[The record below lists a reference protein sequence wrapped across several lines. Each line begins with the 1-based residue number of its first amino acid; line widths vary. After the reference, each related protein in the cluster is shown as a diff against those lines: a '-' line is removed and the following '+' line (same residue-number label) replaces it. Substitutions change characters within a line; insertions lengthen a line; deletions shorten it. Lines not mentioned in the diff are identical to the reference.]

1 MMHPD
6 DVPRSLST
14 VAPVEPVDVAWTTVV
29 SAPDAWSVDPDELTE
44 LGITVEPAFRPGAD
58 AQWHV
63 VPPTIHVGA
72 MFRHYVTRDAELTVG
87 FAESP
92 EATDDDGSYRAD
104 VPDAVRDYMVRKG
117 YKCHEQF
124 DVTTEAT
131 DVDSDYV
138 VMVFAPVDADVVE
151 PQWAPVDD
159 GAVAAFVPGYRGDIG
174 RGYDLP
180 VFGWSD
186 SAPYAT
192 IYPDP
197 YVVLH
202 PVDVAGMVADDA
214 GQLALAV
221 GRAGDYRA
229 PGEVGRIAECCELSW
244 SDAVR
249 ELGEPVACRMRA
261 EGPFYTFEDGTVLVA
276 DVSSY

>member
-1 MMHPD
+1 MMHPN

-14 VAPVEPVDVAWTTVV
+14 VAPVDAATPVVF
-29 SAPDAWSVDPDELTE
+29 APDAWSTDADELTE
-44 LGITVEPAFRPGAD
+44 LGIAVERMFRPGAD
-58 AQWHV
+58 ARRYV
-63 VPPTIHVGA
+63 DAPGINTGA
-72 MFRHYVTRDAELTVG
+72 LFRDHVTRDAELTVG
-87 FAESP
+87 FAESL

-104 VPDAVRDYMVRKG
+104 VPDAVRDYMTRKG
-117 YKCHEQF
+117 YKCHAQF
-124 DVTTEAT
+124 DVTTAAT

-138 VMVFAPVDADVVE
+138 VMIFAPVDVDVVE
-151 PQWAPVDD
+151 PQWASVDD
-159 GAVAAFVPGYRGDIG
+159 GAVAAFVPGLSGDI
-174 RGYDLP
+174 RYGYDLP

-202 PVDVAGMVADDA
+202 PVDVAATVADDA

-221 GRAGDYRA
+221 GAAGEYRA
-229 PGEVGRIAECCELSW
+229 PGEIGRIAECCELSW

-276 DVSSY
+276 DVPSY